1 MNLRVRIT
9 FGFLIIVFVM
19 ACVSG
24 IIICQE
30 LNMHKAFQHSSQISE
45 IEKYF
50 LECRRQEKNFII
62 RHDSESVQLFTSN
75 SDSLNILV
83 LKMLD
88 HGINEKMTE
97 NLNTLQ
103 DNLDKYYL
111 KFEEIISSGQ
121 IEIDNTKMQSEVD
134 LARET
139 HALINEV
146 KVLSNQE
153 FNNAYAITN
162 NVNIF
167 SILIGLFLSVL
178 IAGFI
183 STKIMEILGS
193 PSE

>member
-19 ACVSG
+19 VCVSG
-24 IIICQE
+24 IIIWQE
-30 LNMHKAFQHSSQISE
+30 SNMHKAFQHSSQISE

-50 LECRRQEKNFII
+50 LECRRQEKNYII
-62 RHDSESVQLFTSN
+62 RHDSESALLFTSN

-83 LKMLD
+83 IKMLD
-88 HGINEKMTE
+88 HGIDEKMTE

-103 DNLDKYYL
+103 ENLDNYYL
-111 KFEEIISSGQ
+111 KFEEIISSNQ
-121 IEIDNTKMQSEVD
+121 LEIDNTKIQSEVD
-134 LARET
+134 LAREI

-146 KVLSNQE
+146 KVLTNQE

-193 PSE
+193 TSE